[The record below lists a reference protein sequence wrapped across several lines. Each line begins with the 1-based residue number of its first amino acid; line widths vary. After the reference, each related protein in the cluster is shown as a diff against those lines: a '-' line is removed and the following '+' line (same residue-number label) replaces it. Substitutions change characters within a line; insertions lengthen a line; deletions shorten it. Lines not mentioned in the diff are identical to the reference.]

1 MKFTLIGLFLSLP
14 SFAGP
19 DAIYGKDNRQDYYA
33 VTNPLFRTLAK
44 STAAMIDKKNIKS
57 FEGESLISA
66 NSLGQMYHLCPEE
79 RFRQQPTAANCSGTL
94 VASDIIMTA
103 GHCYDLAKKTCKD
116 YVWVFDYQ
124 ADKENQSSVKVT
136 NQSVY
141 ECEEVILKEMDLD
154 RGIDHSL
161 IKLNRPVTDRNALKF
176 SEKGEL
182 KIGMPLV
189 LIGYP
194 SGLPVK
200 IADDAQ
206 ILKLM
211 GTSFLSNV
219 DAFSVNSG
227 SGVFN
232 AITGEIEGIL
242 SSGRSDYDGNGNCS
256 TVKVY
261 AMNEGNETVVTP
273 ERVKEFLKLR
283 P

>member
-1 MKFTLIGLFLSLP
+1 MRLFVIGALLSLP
-14 SFAGP
+14 SFAGL

-44 STAAMIDKKNIKS
+44 STAAMIDKTNIKS
-57 FEGESLISA
+57 FEEESLISA
-66 NSLGQMYHLCPEE
+66 IPLGQMYHLCPEE

-103 GHCYDLAKKTCKD
+103 GHCYDLIKKTCKD

-124 ADKENQSSVKVT
+124 AEKESQSSVRVR
-136 NQSVY
+136 NQNIY
-141 ECEEVILKEMDLD
+141 ECEDVILKEMDLE
-154 RGIDHSL
+154 RGIDHTL
-161 IKLNRPVTDRNALKF
+161 VKLKRPVTDRNAAKF
-176 SEKGEL
+176 RQNEDL

-206 ILKLM
+206 VLKLM
-211 GTSFLSNV
+211 GTSFITNV

-242 SSGRSDYDGNGNCS
+242 SSGRADYDGKGNCS
-256 TVKVY
+256 GVKVY
-261 AMNEGNETVVTP
+261 AMNEGNETVVIP
-273 ERVKEFLKLR
+273 QKVKDFLKSR